1 MSVGES
7 INVTGPCFIR
17 SAGNAACVSHIAHGT
32 GKSSRPSPRRV
43 LRRNSVNALITIIKK
58 NFIQHPEFPSPAA
71 VGSNSCSWCSCV
83 GLLRCRA
90 WRVYE
95 RKYEGGGTNGVE
107 NGRRKER
114 EREGERERERSSWY
128 VCTWTAIVLHCGGID
143 SAGGGTPHLHLQAPI
158 YTPAAHSP
166 SLSHSRGIS
175 IGSFVSL
182 PIHPLFFHPCPLASS
197 WSCCILSDFSP
208 PLFSSLSLPCYFFI
222 TEKRELSVQIN
233 IWCNDDSMT
242 FDYQKLIRSRMLF
255 FLLFLSGKDVVLC
268 VWIFFNASLL
278 GKIDRF
284 CRWKL

>member
-114 EREGERERERSSWY
+114 EREGEREREKFM
-128 VCTWTAIVLHCGGID
+128 VCMHVDCY
-143 SAGGGTPHLHLQAPI
+143 SATLRWDRFGRRWNPPPPFT
-158 YTPAAHSP
+158 SP
-166 SLSHSRGIS
+166 N
-175 IGSFVSL
+175 
-182 PIHPLFFHPCPLASS
+182 IHPR
-197 WSCCILSDFSP
+197 
-208 PLFSSLSLPCYFFI
+208 SSLSVSFALSRNIHRFVRLSAYPPSLFSPLSFSILVVVLHLVRFFPSPFFFSFPALLLLYNR
-222 TEKRELSVQIN
+222 EKRVVRADKYLMQRRF
-233 IWCNDDSMT
+233 DD
-242 FDYQKLIRSRMLF
+242 L
-255 FLLFLSGKDVVLC
+255 
-268 VWIFFNASLL
+268 
-278 GKIDRF
+278 
-284 CRWKL
+284 